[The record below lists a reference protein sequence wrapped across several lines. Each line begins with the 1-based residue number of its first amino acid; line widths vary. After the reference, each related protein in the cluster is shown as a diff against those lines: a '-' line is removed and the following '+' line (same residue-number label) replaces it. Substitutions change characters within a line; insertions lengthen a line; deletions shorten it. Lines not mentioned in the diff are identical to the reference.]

1 MTETLERLRD
11 RASRYL
17 EEHWF
22 CILAT
27 SGPEGSCIAA
37 AQYKSVDFTTY
48 LAIPQADDAIYN
60 LEVNPCLAL
69 AIFDH
74 RQDKEVWQG
83 LEYLGKGKILDV
95 DERSEVPSGLL
106 IPEEMRGLYAIVKT
120 IPRRIYLVDWSQ
132 SWGYRDTIDFPNQNR
147 R

>member
-1 MTETLERLRD
+1 MVETLEKLRA
-11 RASRYL
+11 RASCYL

-27 SGPEGSCIAA
+27 SGPEGPCAAA
-37 AQYKSVDFTTY
+37 AQYKSVEFTTY

-60 LEVNPCLAL
+60 LEVNPHLAL

-74 RQDKEVWQG
+74 QQKRETWRG
-83 LEYLGKGKILDV
+83 LEYLGKGKILDI
-95 DERSEVPSGLL
+95 DEWSEVPSGLL
-106 IPEEMRGLYAIVKT
+106 IPEEMQGLYAIVKT

-132 SWGYRDTIDFPNQNR
+132 GWGYRDTIDFPEQD
-147 R
+147 

>member
-1 MTETLERLRD
+1 VE
-11 RASRYL
+11 
-17 EEHWF
+17 
-22 CILAT
+22 
-27 SGPEGSCIAA
+27 
-37 AQYKSVDFTTY
+37 FTTY

-95 DERSEVPSGLL
+95 GEWSEVPSGLL